1 MIELVPIK
9 EPEKIWGL
17 VKDNIEKVLLR
28 FPDDGILED
37 IYKDLLSRDRQLWV
51 VLKNG
56 EVVASVLTLI
66 NEYHGKRYGVLT
78 HAGGQGAEEWFHIVN
93 PIGEFFK
100 SEGCHKFIIHGRKG
114 WAKFLTD
121 FRSDKIIFERS
132 LDE

>member
-1 MIELVPIK
+1 MIELFPIQDPSK
-9 EPEKIWGL
+9 VWDIAK
-17 VKDNIEKVLLR
+17 VHIEKVLER
-28 FPDDGILED
+28 FPDDGDIDE
-37 IYKDLLSRDRQLWV
+37 IYKDLLSHDRQLWM
-51 VLKNG
+51 VLKSG
-56 EVVASVLTLI
+56 EVVASVLTMI

-78 HAGGQGAEEWFHIVN
+78 HAGGHGAEDWFHIVN
-93 PIGEFFK
+93 PIGDYFK

>member
-9 EPEKIWGL
+9 EPL
-17 VKDNIEKVLLR
+17 KVWDLAKKHITLCLDR
-28 FPDDGILED
+28 FKDDGNLED
-37 IYKDLLSRDRQLWV
+37 IFKDLLSGDRQLWM

-56 EVVASVLTLI
+56 EAVASVLTMI

-78 HAGGQGAEEWFHIVN
+78 HAGGHDAQDWFHIVN
-93 PIGEFFK
+93 PIGEYFK
-100 SEGCHKFIIHGRKG
+100 AEGCHKFIIHGRKG

-121 FRSDKIIFERS
+121 FRSDKVIYERS